1 MNREFDTKQS
11 EIVVDQFRPEDA
23 PGVTEC
29 FRKVYGE
36 DYPIKIF
43 YQPDELIKANRTGEY
58 YTIVART
65 STGHVVAVGSL
76 FRSAPYLRLYEAG
89 AGLVLKE
96 FRNMQINKRMWLFVY
111 EEWAPKQSN
120 VEELFG
126 EAVYNHTIMQKTV
139 LDFGH
144 IETAIEV
151 ALMPAE
157 AYTKEKSATGRVAS
171 LLVFRDYKRQP
182 HEVFVPSAYANQ
194 LEFIYSELDD
204 KRDFSHSVTGLPS
217 EKKTGSDLTV
227 FGFAQVA
234 RIFFHEIGE
243 DFESHLTEREKEVAD
258 HGVQVIQVWLNLS
271 CPWVGAAVDK
281 CRKMGY
287 FLGGPLLVGLTRMA
301 S

>member
-11 EIVVDQFRPEDA
+11 EIVVDQFRQFRPEDA

-65 STGHVVAVGSL
+65 SAGHVVAVGSL

-96 FRNMQINKRMWLFVY
+96 FRNLQINKRMWLFVY

-120 VEELFG
+120 VEELFR
-126 EAVYNHTIMQKTV
+126 EAVFNHTIMQKTV

-171 LLVFRDYKRQP
+171 LLVFRAYMKSSCQALMLINSNSSIPNWTTNVISLIPSQDYPQKKRP
-182 HEVFVPSAYANQ
+182 GLILPFSA
-194 LEFIYSELDD
+194 
-204 KRDFSHSVTGLPS
+204 
-217 EKKTGSDLTV
+217 
-227 FGFAQVA
+227 
-234 RIFFHEIGE
+234 
-243 DFESHLTEREKEVAD
+243 
-258 HGVQVIQVWLNLS
+258 
-271 CPWVGAAVDK
+271 
-281 CRKMGY
+281 
-287 FLGGPLLVGLTRMA
+287 LLR
-301 S
+301 